1 MANPLKLLLAE
12 DSDDDA
18 ELLLRVL
25 RRHGFE
31 VDCRRVDTESD
42 FVAALQTEP
51 DVVISDYDIPG
62 FGGMRA
68 LELVREHG
76 SELPFILVS
85 GTVGEE
91 TAVEAMR
98 RGAVDYLLKDR
109 LARLGVAVTHALAE
123 ARLRRERHDAVTAR
137 RESERLAQA
146 TLDGLT
152 AHIAVVD
159 EAGTVGKVNAAWRK
173 FAAEAGAVAAS
184 VHEGANYLTA
194 CDRTTGVEAETA
206 QKVAAAIRRA
216 LAGETVPFEAEYP
229 CATAQTLLWFVVRVT
244 AAPGHG
250 PKRVIVAH
258 EDITAR
264 KRQEEAVLESNARFA
279 SMFGSSQAAMSLS
292 TFREGRYLDVN
303 DAFLKVFGRTRE
315 EVVGRTVF
323 ELNVWVDP
331 AQRVAL
337 FAALQQDGTVQNF
350 EMALRTR
357 SGAVIDL
364 LWSGSTIMVGGEKC
378 LLGAALDITQR
389 KRTEAA
395 LRESENQF
403 RAIFEMASAG
413 MAQADPGTGR
423 LLRVN
428 GRLAVITGYTTD
440 ELLGMRFSE
449 FTHPED
455 QRRDW
460 EAFQRAVSGETPEYE
475 LEKRF
480 VRKDGGIVWVS
491 VNVTI
496 LRDAVGVPVRS
507 MAVILDINGR
517 REAVRQLRESEA
529 RFRQVVETIT
539 EVFWVSDRVRGK
551 IAYVSPGY
559 ELVWGRPSEEL
570 YASSRV
576 WEESIHPDD
585 RDRVLAAAETKQIAG
600 GYDES
605 YRIIRPDGGVR
616 WIHDRAFPVR
626 NEAGTVERI
635 VGVAED
641 ITERRKLE
649 EQFLRTQRLEAIGT
663 LASGIAHDLNNI
675 LAPMLMIAPMLKQK
689 LGDARDVE
697 LLSLVEQGAQRGA
710 NIVRQLLS
718 FSRGIAGERGPVQ
731 LRHLVKEI
739 VGLIQETFPRE
750 IEVAVE
756 ADPNL
761 WMVFA
766 DGNQLHQVVMNL
778 CVNARDA
785 MPKGGQLRL
794 QLQNV
799 TLTEPSP
806 DLGPEMKLGEFVV
819 LRVEDTGDGMPPEI
833 IGRIFDPF
841 FTTKG
846 IGRGTGLG
854 LSTVVSIV
862 RNHGGFVVVESQPGA
877 GSRFDVY
884 IPSTSQPAG
893 IAKADEATDF
903 PEGAGRCV
911 LLVDDE
917 RPIRDVMRRL
927 LERQGFRVLSAGN
940 GAEGLELF
948 GAHRDEVCLVLTD
961 VMMPVLDG
969 VALCRAVRDMDPAVR
984 LVVMSGLTD
993 EKRMRELQAL
1003 GVTEFVTKPSDAR
1016 ELMAAIQRAFGSAV

>member
-31 VDCRRVDTESD
+31 VVYQRVDTESD
-42 FVAALQTEP
+42 FVAALEAEP
-51 DVVISDYDIPG
+51 DVVISDYEIPG
-62 FGGMRA
+62 FSGMRA

-76 SELPFILVS
+76 SDVPFILVS
-85 GTVGEE
+85 GTVGED

-109 LARLGVAVTHALAE
+109 LARLGVAVAHALAE
-123 ARLRRERHDAVTAR
+123 ARLRHERHDAVRAR

-159 EAGTVGKVNAAWRK
+159 EAGAVVKVNAAWRK
-173 FAAEAGAVAAS
+173 FAAEAGAVPAG

-206 QKVAAAIRRA
+206 QSVAAAIRRA
-216 LAGETVPFEAEYP
+216 LAGETEPFEAEYP
-229 CATAQTLLWFVVRVT
+229 CATARALLWFVVRVT
-244 AAPGHG
+244 AAPGDG

-303 DAFLKVFGRTRE
+303 DAFLKIFGRTRE

-331 AQRVAL
+331 AQRAAL
-337 FAALQQDGTVQNF
+337 FAAVQEDGTVQNF

-403 RAIFEMASAG
+403 RAIFEMAAAG

-428 GRLAVITGYTTD
+428 GRLAAITGYTTD
-440 ELLGMRFSE
+440 ELVGMRFSE

-455 QRRDW
+455 RQKDW

-496 LRDAVGVPVRS
+496 LRDAAGVPLRS
-507 MAVILDINGR
+507 MAVILDINAR

-551 IAYVSPGY
+551 IVYVSPGY

-576 WEESIHPDD
+576 WAESIHPDD
-585 RDRVLAAAETKQIAG
+585 RDRVLAAAETKQVAG
-600 GYDES
+600 SYDES

-626 NEAGTVERI
+626 NDAGAVERI
-635 VGVAED
+635 VVVAED

-649 EQFLRTQRLEAIGT
+649 EQFLRAQRLEAIGT

-675 LAPMLMIAPMLKQK
+675 LAPMLMIAPMLKRK
-689 LGDARDVE
+689 LPDERDGE
-697 LLSLVEQGAQRGA
+697 LLTMLEHGAQRGA
-710 NIVRQLLS
+710 NIIRQLLT
-718 FSRGIAGERGPVQ
+718 FSRGIGGERGPVQ
-731 LRHLVKEI
+731 VRHLLKEI
-739 VGLIQETFPRE
+739 SNLIKETFPRE
-750 IEVAVE
+750 IGISLHIQR
-756 ADPNL
+756 DL
-761 WMVFA
+761 WTVFA
-766 DGNQLHQVVMNL
+766 DANQLHQVFMNL

-785 MPKGGQLRL
+785 MPTGGSLGL
-794 QLQNV
+794 EAGNCA
-799 TLTEPSP
+799 LTEADEGLSP
-806 DLGPEMKLGEFVV
+806 DMKPGNYVKV
-819 LRVEDTGDGMPPEI
+819 SVQDTGDGIPPEI
-833 IGRIFDPF
+833 MGRIFEPF
-841 FTTKG
+841 FTTKATG
-846 IGRGTGLG
+846 HGTGLG
-854 LSTVVSIV
+854 LSTVLGIV
-862 RNHGGFVVVESQPGA
+862 RNHGGFLTVQSAPGG
-877 GSRFDVY
+877 GSSFEVY
-884 IPSTSQPAG
+884 LPAPGSEADADSPVAAPRVAMGQGEG
-893 IAKADEATDF
+893 I
-903 PEGAGRCV
+903 

-917 RPIRDVMRRL
+917 RPIREVMQRL
-927 LERQGFRVLSAGN
+927 LEREGYRVWTAGN
-940 GAEGLELF
+940 GAEAIEAF
-948 GAHRDEVCLVLTD
+948 SAHRAEIRVVLTD
-961 VMMPVLDG
+961 VMMAVMDG
-969 VALCRAVRDMDPAVR
+969 VVLCRTLRKLDAEIPV
-984 LVVMSGLTD
+984 VVMSGLTD
-993 EKRMRELQAL
+993 QRRADELRSL
-1003 GVTEFVTKPSDAR
+1003 GVTEFLPKPCGAHG
-1016 ELMAAIQRAFGSAV
+1016 LFAAIRRGLGQEA